1 MDDTQELVYGWMGLS
16 PALLLESPPSAD
28 NLVVR
33 IVRPGSDPEAVLEE
47 ARQQLAASGS
57 RRRRRG
63 RGGGEGRLG
72 SGEPATDQGA
82 DLDTL
87 IEIPLVEITPL
98 PLVPEESA
106 RPFEV
111 FSVDVPVHLSPG
123 GDRGERAAAEPA
135 LAHREAADAE
145 PQNGETAAESD
156 ASGEPRRRR
165 RRSSASV

>member
-16 PALLLESPPSAD
+16 PALLLESPPAAD

-63 RGGGEGRLG
+63 RGGGEGRQG
-72 SGEPATDQGA
+72 SAESATEQGA

-87 IEIPLVEITPL
+87 MEIPLVEITPL
-98 PLVPEESA
+98 PLVLEDSA
-106 RPFEV
+106 RPFELLT
-111 FSVDVPVHLSPG
+111 VDVPVHRSTG
-123 GDRGERAAAEPA
+123 RGELAAAEPVA
-135 LAHREAADAE
+135 AHRQAAGAQ
-145 PQNGETAAESD
+145 PQDGETASESD

-165 RRSSASV
+165 RRSSAAV